1 MLAHD
6 PLSLILVIYVLGFLK
21 FRYTLGNNILL
32 SPIAVGDYVLNILGS
47 SLLVVFYLFFNRIKE
62 LANIL
67 SLKLKLFVFK
77 GAFLLDL
84 R

>member
-1 MLAHD
+1 VHD
-6 PLSLILVIYVLGFLK
+6 SLGLVLVIYVLGFFK

-32 SPIAVGDYVLNILGS
+32 SPVAVGNYILNVLGS

-62 LANIL
+62 LTNVL
-67 SLKLKLFVFK
+67 FLKLKLFIFK

>member
-1 MLAHD
+1 MLVHN
-6 PLSLILVIYVLGFLK
+6 PLGLVLVIYILSFLK

-32 SPIAVGDYVLNILGS
+32 GPIAIGNYVLNILGS
-47 SLLVVFYLFFNRIKE
+47 SLLVVFYLFFNKIKE

-67 SLKLKLFVFK
+67 FFKLKLFIFK
-77 GAFLLDL
+77 RAFLLDL

>member
-1 MLAHD
+1 MLVYN
-6 PLSLILVIYVLGFLK
+6 PLGLILVIYILGFLK
-21 FRYTLGNNILL
+21 FRHALGNNILL
-32 SPIAVGDYVLNILGS
+32 SPVTIGDYILNALGS

-62 LANIL
+62 LTNIL
-67 SLKLKLFVFK
+67 FLKLKLFVFK

>member
-6 PLSLILVIYVLGFLK
+6 PLGLILVIYILGFLE
-21 FRYTLGNNILL
+21 FRHALGNNILL
-32 SPIAVGDYVLNILGS
+32 SPVAVGDYILNALGS

-62 LANIL
+62 LANVF

>member
-1 MLAHD
+1 MLVHD
-6 PLSLILVIYVLGFLK
+6 PSGLVPVIHVLGFLE
-21 FRYTLGNNILL
+21 FRHALGNDILP
-32 SPIAVGDYVLNILGS
+32 SPVAVGDHVLNALGS
-47 SLLVVFYLFFNRIKE
+47 SPLVVFCSFFNRIKE
-62 LANIL
+62 LADVL

>member
-1 MLAHD
+1 MLAHN
-6 PLSLILVIYVLGFLK
+6 PLGLILVIYILGFLK
-21 FRYTLGNNILL
+21 FRHTLGNNILL
-32 SPIAVGDYVLNILGS
+32 SSIAVGNHILNALGS

-67 SLKLKLFVFK
+67 SFKLKLFIFK
-77 GAFLLDL
+77 EAFLLDL

>member
-1 MLAHD
+1 VHN
-6 PLSLILVIYVLGFLK
+6 PLGLILVVRVLGFLK
-21 FRYTLGNNILL
+21 FRHALSDDILL
-32 SPIAVGDYVLNILGS
+32 SPIAVGDYVLNALGS
-47 SLLVVFYLFFNRIKE
+47 SLLVVFCLFLNRIKE

-67 SLKLKLFVFK
+67 SLELKLFVFK